1 VNAKLRYSA
10 LANRVNTHLPEQHW
24 PAHQLSFVVHD
35 VMTQLLVS
43 GRRASVFKIT
53 IPFRDEMDR
62 LSFERAEDVFAWLE
76 RTRRTDER
84 ADLLVTLVFPA
95 VFRDMLHCIYEAL
108 EASRKAKLNVTFMV
122 IRKPLQESLFL
133 LESLVVDRHDFAQRL
148 SSAPIT
154 LWSQGAGGL
163 EVHTKRIAQ
172 VLQIL
177 GEAGRFDAGYIAQ
190 LRYDKATPDGFD
202 GICNQAMHLF
212 TRHKAIATEPMNLNF
227 IFSGMD
233 STLTQLAY
241 FYSRLPYLIAYMHR
255 LVEHICAGITPSPRA
270 YLHDMDRR
278 ISSLVLLWWDT
289 VESNYA
295 EPRLR
300 KFVLS
305 TRDWLFQNC
314 NEAGYRTPNR
324 IDLTKMGC
332 AGAYPGESQRNI
344 AERNRQ
350 FERDAIASGALAPQS
365 AIGSVQALMRSV
377 RSRLRAR
384 IGSFH

>member
-1 VNAKLRYSA
+1 
-10 LANRVNTHLPEQHW
+10 
-24 PAHQLSFVVHD
+24 
-35 VMTQLLVS
+35 
-43 GRRASVFKIT
+43 
-53 IPFRDEMDR
+53 
-62 LSFERAEDVFAWLE
+62 
-76 RTRRTDER
+76 
-84 ADLLVTLVFPA
+84 
-95 VFRDMLHCIYEAL
+95 
-108 EASRKAKLNVTFMV
+108 
-122 IRKPLQESLFL
+122 
-133 LESLVVDRHDFAQRL
+133 
-148 SSAPIT
+148 
-154 LWSQGAGGL
+154 
-163 EVHTKRIAQ
+163 
-172 VLQIL
+172 
-177 GEAGRFDAGYIAQ
+177 
-190 LRYDKATPDGFD
+190 
-202 GICNQAMHLF
+202 
-212 TRHKAIATEPMNLNF
+212 
-227 IFSGMD
+227 MD

-305 TRDWLFQNC
+305 TRDWLFRHC
-314 NEAGYRTPNR
+314 NEAGYRAPNR